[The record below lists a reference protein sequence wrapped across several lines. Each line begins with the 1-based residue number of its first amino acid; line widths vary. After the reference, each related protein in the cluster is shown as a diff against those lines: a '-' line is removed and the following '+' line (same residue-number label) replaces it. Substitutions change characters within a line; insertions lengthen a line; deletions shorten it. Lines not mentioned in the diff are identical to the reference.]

1 MAVLVLHLLAASFVL
16 PQQGWTSPA
25 RRTLSAVCQSGVAP
39 TPDVSDGA
47 GEQGDPRSSKK
58 PADHRKN
65 LVSSQASQAVEQHG
79 HSGPLAARRMGF
91 AFLGQPG
98 PSLGARPL
106 PRLARASR
114 QLHRL

>member
-1 MAVLVLHLLAASFVL
+1 MAVLVLQLLAASFVL

-65 LVSSQASQAVEQHG
+65 LVSSQASQAVEQH
-79 HSGPLAARRMGF
+79 
-91 AFLGQPG
+91 
-98 PSLGARPL
+98 ARPITGR
-106 PRLARASR
+106 PATASASSSSKRLAE
-114 QLHRL
+114 L